1 MQSVNKRKLFIIC
14 TVITIGSNY
23 ALDKLTK
30 ILAVGFLKGKPPVSF
45 FNDVMVFT
53 YAENTGAFLSFGS
66 SFNIV
71 LKTII
76 MLVIPVAVCLFG
88 MYWCMLKEKYISRCI
103 ILSTVIGGGLGNLID
118 RIIHN
123 FTVVDFLNFGIGN
136 LRTGVL
142 NVADL
147 SVTFGVI
154 VFVIVDFFLNKREQ
168 KELNQEKIK

>member
-1 MQSVNKRKLFIIC
+1 MAEQNFKSIFQRRKFI
-14 TVITIGSNY
+14 VISIVVILANY
-23 ALDKLTK
+23 LLDKVTK
-30 ILAVGFLKGKPPVSF
+30 LLAINYLQHKVPISF
-45 FNDVMVFT
+45 FNDLVVLT

-66 SFNIV
+66 NFNSV
-71 LKTII
+71 LKAIV
-76 MLVIPVAVCLFG
+76 MLVLPMAVCLFG
-88 MYWCMLKEKYISRCI
+88 IFWCMIKEKYISRCI
-103 ILSTVIGGGLGNLID
+103 ILSTIIGGGVGNLID

-154 VFVIVDFFLNKREQ
+154 LFVIFDYLINK
-168 KELNQEKIK
+168 KESVIT